1 MSVPSKLNS
10 NNCFRSEIVDKCTVQ
25 KTVELTPKKRF
36 ITALKLGKPDR
47 VPTFEL
53 EFQLAPELLGK
64 DFPDESGWKELSGK
78 ERDAKINR
86 IAELYVEI
94 AGRLEY
100 SAIMLVHPRC
110 DVESKL
116 KAAEKVKELTG
127 DKYFILIHIDG
138 TYAIP
143 DGDEYLDFS
152 YKLFDDPAGMKA
164 AAGRKVNQAIE
175 VCRRAVD
182 AGIDG
187 VAECCD
193 YCFNDGPFISPPM
206 FREFITPYLAR
217 LIQSVKE
224 LGLYFIKH
232 TDGNIMPIIDQLVE
246 CNPHA
251 LHSLDPMA
259 GVDIKEIKHK
269 WGDKVCLIGNV
280 NCALLQTGTDAE
292 IRESAGYAI
301 INGKPGGGYIFSTS
315 NVAFR
320 GMKLEKYHIIQEVW
334 KKHRDYQ

>member
-1 MSVPSKLNS
+1 M
-10 NNCFRSEIVDKCTVQ
+10 
-25 KTVELTPKKRF
+25 TPKQRF
-36 ITALKLGKPDR
+36 ITALELGQPDQ

-53 EFQLAPELLGK
+53 EFQLAPQLLGK
-64 DFPDESGWKELSGK
+64 DFPDESGWKYLSEKEL
-78 ERDAKINR
+78 DTKINQ

-94 AGRLEY
+94 AKRLEY

-116 KAAEKVKELTG
+116 KAAKKVKKLTH

-143 DGDEYLDFS
+143 DGDEYLNFS
-152 YKLFDDPAGMKA
+152 YKLFDDQEGMKSA
-164 AAGRKVNQAIE
+164 ADRKVNQAIE
-175 VCRRAVD
+175 ICKRAVD

-193 YCFNDGPFISPPM
+193 YCFNDGPFISPTM
-206 FREFITPYLAR
+206 FRELIIPYLAR
-217 LIQSVKE
+217 LIQSVRDM
-224 LGLYFIKH
+224 GLYFIKH
-232 TDGNIMPIIDQLVE
+232 TDGNIMPIIDQLVG

-259 GVDIKEIKHK
+259 GVDIKEIKQK

-280 NCALLQTGTDAE
+280 NCALMQTGTDEEIKENAE
-292 IRESAGYAI
+292 YAI

-315 NVAFR
+315 NVAFK
-320 GMKLEKYHIIQEVW
+320 GMKLEKYLIIHEVW
-334 KKHRDYQ
+334 KKHRDY